1 MKKIA
6 SKVMNVVKYA
16 GIASA
21 LSIAS
26 IAGAQDVS
34 TTTPGTPTTGLGGVL
49 TLNASLLVLAIS
61 LIAIGLMLLL
71 GSNKYGL

>member
-1 MKKIA
+1 MKNIA
-6 SKVMNVVKYA
+6 SKIMNGVKY
-16 GIASA
+16 IALTTA
-21 LSIAS
+21 IGLAS
-26 IAGAQDVS
+26 VAGAQGVS